1 MSETILTATDQTS
14 PTATMDWYA
23 PALAACMGLWAL
35 RHVAHLLVCDLD
47 ELPKDIL
54 HAPHLPITKCP
65 GVILNK
71 CTRPIIVESGV
82 LRHRQHFQFRRGQ
95 LLLTPDVFLKTQF
108 AIIRGLS
115 PSHIRRLI
123 YVLQIQ
129 RVRIGQSLCM
139 LKLDQSNAY
148 GQTDLQALRRQAD
161 QDPVWSWAIHQ
172 SAELY
177 QRLLAFVVT
186 VQGLTTAYAIA
197 SGVIQRGGLDPFW
210 YVLYTA
216 MLATAI
222 KQQCPPVTVDTIS
235 GPVDM
240 TILCVVDD
248 TIVLA
253 PTMSAIQ
260 SSASQC
266 VAEIQR
272 LNGKCN
278 PDKFD
283 LVHQA
288 PSRRGAIRADGVV
301 HIDGQVINSA
311 TGRQYVKMVGGNIH
325 LAATVTEDEK
335 EIRSH
340 GRRVM
345 SRLAQHPVALRMLR
359 GILDGMLAMRWSF
372 RKQVDWPRDLVRE
385 QQLKGPAS
393 AATSTAA
400 RCCRMALQLP
410 RRTPREFVYGSP
422 SQGRLGVP
430 CPAEKAWRM
439 AVTEIWIVAHS
450 PHDTAREACL
460 RELQRAFSRTDSEH
474 VAPGKTSDF
483 SVFAQWCRSR
493 DRHFRLYNGKGST

>member
-1 MSETILTATDQTS
+1 
-14 PTATMDWYA
+14 
-23 PALAACMGLWAL
+23 
-35 RHVAHLLVCDLD
+35 
-47 ELPKDIL
+47 
-54 HAPHLPITKCP
+54 
-65 GVILNK
+65 
-71 CTRPIIVESGV
+71 
-82 LRHRQHFQFRRGQ
+82 
-95 LLLTPDVFLKTQF
+95 
-108 AIIRGLS
+108 
-115 PSHIRRLI
+115 
-123 YVLQIQ
+123 
-129 RVRIGQSLCM
+129 
-139 LKLDQSNAY
+139 
-148 GQTDLQALRRQAD
+148 
-161 QDPVWSWAIHQ
+161 
-172 SAELY
+172 
-177 QRLLAFVVT
+177 
-186 VQGLTTAYAIA
+186 
-197 SGVIQRGGLDPFW
+197 
-210 YVLYTA
+210 

-283 LVHQA
+283 LIHQA
-288 PSRRGAIRADGVV
+288 PSRRGGIRVEGVV
-301 HIDGQVINSA
+301 HIDGQVIKSA
-311 TGRQYVKMVGGNIH
+311 ASRQYVKMVGGNIH
-325 LAATVTEDEK
+325 LAATVNEDEK
-335 EIRSH
+335 EIRNH

-359 GILDGMLAMRWSF
+359 GILDGMLTMRWSF

-385 QQLKGPAS
+385 QQLKRPAS
-393 AATSTAA
+393 AATSTVA

-410 RRTPREFVYGSP
+410 KRTPREFVYGSP

-439 AVTEIWIVAHS
+439 AVTELWKVAHS

-483 SVFAQWCRSR
+483 GVSAQWCRSR
-493 DRHFRLYNGKGST
+493 DWRFRLYNGKGSTWNVRRVPIESPIPVILLVADCSTNPEQCVWGLGAVVATCDGRILHRLRARVRAQYCSTSVMEATAVAEGLRAVAPVLPQGFMVWPWCDN